1 MKTTRLQCPVI
12 RTLLTLLIGFLAMQ
26 AQAAASAHFQTST
39 PGIYSNAGRLRIAL
53 PITNVGNAAASNV
66 TVSTVSLAG
75 VGAIGVIDPSLGIV
89 AAGAQA
95 VVEADFVDPGA
106 SKGTLLLMRV
116 TGTYRL
122 AGATLGFSLN
132 RQVVTPPP
140 PNGSGTLTLV
150 PVVPVKTPCLAG
162 PCTPLTGGAKPF
174 VPPEVNAPGPPVPT
188 GTFIQPVRSF
198 MTPPPAQAPLAGF
211 GGSGGIYFNQTTPN
225 APNPTSLYSG
235 IPPDSIGASSTTCHG
250 GIALICDNLVLMT
263 GNTFLAWSTDG
274 GQTFPTNQIVRPGN
288 VYSDSPDGGFC
299 CDQIIQY
306 VPSIDRYIWLIQ
318 TNRSATGPNR
328 ERIAVASP
336 ASIISSGALAWTY
349 YDLTSGTFGLGT
361 NWVDYPDL
369 AVGNNY
375 LYVSMDSVGT
385 GLIVGRIPLADLA
398 AGASTTIAYT
408 TPSDGAS
415 AYGGHLSQNALDG
428 VYWAG
433 HNSSSNIR
441 VFRMPEGDN
450 HYFWQSFDVKSW
462 ANSNFATTD
471 PDNLDWLSFGF
482 PRSSVMGAVRR
493 SQQNDI
499 WLAWSA
505 GRDSTFAQPHVELL
519 NLQRNTDG
527 SVASAG
533 QFQIWNSNLAFQYPA
548 LSTDGAGDLAVA
560 VGWGGGPDGHYAS
573 FAVGFWGDFVVYY
586 MDPSNLTAAYDVSS
600 NAVPPVISNQPRWG
614 DYVSVRGANNPSSS
628 AQFTGFGY
636 AVKTDTNNRDGCK
649 TVLGVT
655 TGCRFEPQFVRF
667 EYRFSSQ

>member
-1 MKTTRLQCPVI
+1 MNTNRLQCAVF
-12 RTLLTLLIGFLAMQ
+12 RVLATVLMLFLATL
-26 AQAAASAHFQTST
+26 AQATPSAHFQTSI
-39 PGIYSNAGRLRIAL
+39 PGIYANTGRLRIAL
-53 PITNVGNAAASNV
+53 PIMNIGDASASNV
-66 TVSTVSLAG
+66 TVSTVTLAG
-75 VGAIGVIDPSLGIV
+75 VGPVDVINPALGAI

-95 VVEADFVDPGA
+95 VFESDFVDPGVP
-106 SKGTLLLMRV
+106 KGTFLLMRV

-122 AGATLGFSLN
+122 SGATLGFSLN
-132 RQVVTPPP
+132 RQIVTPPP
-140 PNGSGTLTLV
+140 SNGSGTLT
-150 PVVPVKTPCLAG
+150 VVPIVPLKTPCLNL
-162 PCTPLTGGAKPF
+162 PCTPLNGPKSF
-174 VPPEVNAPGPPVPT
+174 VPPEVNSPGPPVPT
-188 GTFIQPVRSF
+188 GAFIPPVISF
-198 MTPPPAQAPLAGF
+198 VTPPPAQAPPVGF

-235 IPPDSIGASSTTCHG
+235 IPPDSSGSSSTVCHG
-250 GIALICDNLVLMT
+250 DNSQTCDNLVLMT

-274 GQTFPTNQIVRPGN
+274 GQTFPTTQIVRPGN

-299 CDQIIQY
+299 CDQIVQY

-336 ASIISSGALAWTY
+336 ASIMSSGALAWTY
-349 YDLTSGTFGLGT
+349 YDLTSATFGLGT

-369 AVGNNY
+369 AVGNNF

-385 GLIVGRIPLADLA
+385 GLIVARIPLADLA
-398 AGASTTIAYT
+398 AGASTTVSYT

-433 HNSSSNIR
+433 HNNSSNIR
-441 VFRMPEGDN
+441 VFRMPEGDT

-462 ANSNFATTD
+462 ASSNFATND

-505 GRDSTFAQPHVELL
+505 GRDANFAQPHVELL

-527 SVASAG
+527 SVSSVG

-586 MDPSNLTAAYDVSS
+586 MDPSNLTTAYDVTSK
-600 NAVPPVISNQPRWG
+600 ATPPVTTNQPRWG
-614 DYVSVRGANNPSSS
+614 DYVSVRNASNPFSSV
-628 AQFTGFGY
+628 QFTGFGY
-636 AVKTDTNNRDGCK
+636 AVKTDTTNRDGCK

-667 EYRFSSQ
+667 EYRVNSQ